1 MHRKL
6 VMLSLFGVSAW
17 YGITSSPAQQE
28 FAKSTCKAVSQRK
41 AHNVHPNEIQ
51 SKLTPQECSKHIGEF
66 VSVRFLVDNTH
77 ACRKGHVYLNE
88 SKDYKKCF
96 AAIISAPSLVQ
107 ADIVSQALFHLR
119 RRTPYNPQET
129 VPSIAEDH
137 TSSGAKAEKSG
148 SLVQQIY
155 SAVENPEPGISSPG

>member
-1 MHRKL
+1 
-6 VMLSLFGVSAW
+6 MLSLFGVSAW

-41 AHNVHPNEIQ
+41 AHKVHPNKIQ

-96 AAIISAPSLVQ
+96 AAIISAPSRQLFPS
-107 ADIVSQALFHLR
+107 DIESVYKGKKVEVTGTLETYGG
-119 RRTPYNPQET
+119 TPKIILDKP
-129 VPSIAEDH
+129 
-137 TSSGAKAEKSG
+137 
-148 SLVQQIY
+148 QQIQF
-155 SAVENPEPGISSPG
+155 AE